1 MVGNNFKPLR
11 GLDLEVAHQLLMD
24 VADKE
29 MSIQDMMAECK
40 SVKSMREIQNAF
52 IRETGVPS
60 WQEAEEKFPEF
71 VTAEALDKFRSCSFK
86 SGNTPARFVIVH
98 M

>member
-40 SVKSMREIQNAF
+40 SVKSVREIQNAL

-60 WQEAEEKFPEF
+60 WQKAKENS
-71 VTAEALDKFRSCSFK
+71 LSL
-86 SGNTPARFVIVH
+86 
-98 M
+98 

>member
-11 GLDLEVAHQLLMD
+11 VLDLEVAHQLLMD

-60 WQEAEEKFPEF
+60 
-71 VTAEALDKFRSCSFK
+71 
-86 SGNTPARFVIVH
+86 
-98 M
+98 